1 MPSRVNNPSG
11 GSTFVGVFSPMEGGT
26 GVTTQTLAE
35 GALDGVSKTKR
46 GVPNGPIPLNSQR
59 KIPNNLYS
67 FLDQNSVALVGNTTV
82 AAGKKAVFEITN
94 YGSNIDYVTT
104 GPVEVTP
111 YGELIYT
118 APAEIGPQTFTIN
131 GRVITMTVTNGMVAK
146 PYLIS
151 PADGDY
157 VTPGQPVVFQGSAFI
172 STDLSDA
179 VNSFISSD
187 WEISQSKDVDQNNEY
202 SKIGV
207 VGTSITVDTLFEDV
221 WYYARVR
228 YHGANG
234 SSVWSDWS
242 AFRIGYP
249 AEIEK
254 PMLSS
259 ESGIVGEHTVGQ
271 AIVGTPFASSDMNDP
286 HVSTDWLCYTSADFM
301 SDSSVP
307 PFLQSLKDTV
317 NLTSWVPALDYE
329 TVYWF
334 RARYRSASGAVSPWS
349 DVLNVTT
356 MPEGRWLTITPA
368 FNGKTR
374 WNLDVDGPLGIYCQS
389 NSYRDFTITTDK
401 PISVTAKL
409 WGAGSSGTPGRGGGF
424 VRANVVLNGTYRI
437 IAGECG
443 SYGGDSI
450 NWGWSG
456 RLGAGASNG
465 STVGGGYSGLFV
477 TSTISQANAIL
488 IAGGASGSPGG
499 NTDTSKLVTTSYFTA
514 EQGFVTQNGGNAPI
528 YTMSGGG
535 GYRGGKSGYG
545 GSNYI
550 NQTLTSNGV
559 ASPGGFAIPGDVV
572 LLGSFDVHSAPN
584 PPVLSTASDG
594 HQRLSS
600 VTSGR
605 GEGNWGGNTGGTVV
619 II

>member
-179 VNSFISSD
+179 VNPFISSD

-228 YHGANG
+228 YHGTNG
-234 SSVWSDWS
+234 SSVWSDWCK
-242 AFRIGYP
+242 FRIGY
-249 AEIEK
+249 AATIEK
-254 PMLSS
+254 PVLSS
-259 ESGIVGEHTVGQ
+259 TSGIPYEHNVGEPILASAYV
-271 AIVGTPFASSDMNDP
+271 SSDPNDP
-286 HVSTDWLCYTSADFM
+286 HASTDWQCYTNPNFM
-301 SDSSVP
+301 GDSSVLP
-307 PFLQSLKDTV
+307 VLESLNDSENK
-317 NLTSWVPALDYE
+317 TSWTPTLDYE
-329 TVYWF
+329 VTYYF
-334 RARYRSASGAVSPWS
+334 RARYRSAGGIVGPWS
-349 DVLNVTT
+349 DTLHVVTN
-356 MPEGRWLTITPA
+356 PEGRWLTISPA
-368 FNGKTR
+368 LNGKTR

-401 PISVTAKL
+401 PISVLAKL
-409 WGAGSSGTPGRGGGF
+409 WGAGSNRWPGCGGGF

-450 NWGWSG
+450 NWGWTG
-456 RLGAGASNG
+456 RPGAGASNG

-514 EQGFVTQNGGNAPI
+514 EQGFETQGEYGPI

-559 ASPGGFAIPGDVV
+559 ASPGGIAIPGDVV

-600 VTSGR
+600 ITSGR
-605 GEGNWGGNTGGTVV
+605 GESGWGGNTGGTVV